1 MSMYCYQ
8 CQETVKNV
16 GCTVK
21 GVCGKNEE
29 VANLQDLLI
38 YTLKGISEIVVK
50 GKVDISKIDKT
61 NYEVLSS
68 LFMTITN
75 ANFDD
80 VAFEDQIK
88 KMLSIRDNLR
98 KSCVMEDL
106 HDAVTFNVDSKESML
121 EKAISV
127 GVLATD
133 NEDIRSLREMI
144 IYGLKGMVAY
154 AEHAKNMEK
163 EELEINH
170 FIYEALSATLDDT
183 LTVDDLVALTLKTG
197 EYGVKV
203 MALLDGA
210 HTSRFGNPE
219 ITEVNIGVRKNPA
232 ILISGHDL
240 TDLEQLLEQT
250 KGTGVDV
257 YTHSEMLPA
266 HYYPAFK
273 KYDNFVG
280 NYGNAW
286 WKQVGEFESFYGP
299 ILFTTN
305 CIVPPKSEDVRG
317 RIFTTGSTGYPG
329 CKHIEADVNG
339 KKDFTEIIEL
349 AKTLPA
355 PKEIETG
362 SIVGGFAHNQVI
374 ALADKVVEAVK
385 SGAIKK
391 FFVMAGCD
399 GRMNSREYYTEFAE
413 KLPKDTI
420 ILTAGCAK
428 YRYNKLKLGDI
439 GGIPRVLDAGQCND
453 CYSLAV
459 IALKL
464 KEVFE
469 LDDINKLPI
478 AFNISWYEQKAV
490 IVLLALLYLG
500 VKNIHLGPTLPA
512 FLSPNVA
519 KVMVEKFG
527 IAGIGAVDD
536 DIKLFMAQ

>member
-1 MSMYCYQ
+1 MSMFCFQ
-8 CQETVKNV
+8 CQETARGT
-16 GCTVK
+16 GCEVR
-21 GVCGKNEE
+21 GVCGKTEE
-29 VANLQDLLI
+29 VAKLQDLLI
-38 YTLKGISEIVVK
+38 YTLKGVSEIVVK
-50 GKVDISKIDKT
+50 GKLDTANLHDA
-61 NYEVLSS
+61 NHQVLNS

-80 VAFEDQIK
+80 AAIEAQIK
-88 KMLSIRDNLR
+88 KVLSLR
-98 KSCVMEDL
+98 NGLKKTVTASDL
-106 HDAVTFNVDSKESML
+106 HDAATFNVDNREAML
-121 EKAISV
+121 VKAAGI
-127 GVLATD
+127 GVLSTE

-144 IYGLKGMVAY
+144 TYGLKGMAAY
-154 AEHAKNMEK
+154 AEHALNLGK
-163 EELEINH
+163 ENLEIYA
-170 FIYEALSATLDDT
+170 FIYEAMAATLDNT
-183 LTVDDLVALTLKTG
+183 LNADDLVALTLKTG
-197 EYGVKV
+197 EYGVKA
-203 MALLDGA
+203 MALLDEA
-210 HTSRFGNPE
+210 NTFKYGNPE

-232 ILISGHDL
+232 ILTSGHDL

-286 WKQVGEFESFYGP
+286 WKQVSEFESFHGP

-305 CIVPPKSEDVRG
+305 CIVPPKSEEVRN
-317 RIFTTGSTGYPG
+317 RIFTTNSSGYPG
-329 CKHIEADVNG
+329 CPHIVADVNG
-339 KKDFTEIIEL
+339 KKDFSKIIAL
-349 AKTLPA
+349 AKTLSVPD
-355 PKEIETG
+355 EIETG

-399 GRMNSREYYTEFAE
+399 GRMKSRDYYTDFAN
-413 KLPKDTI
+413 KLPKDTV

-453 CYSLAV
+453 SYSLAV

-464 KEVFE
+464 KEVFG

-478 AFNISWYEQKAV
+478 AFNIAWYEQKAV

-500 VKNIHLGPTLPA
+500 VKNIHLGPSLPG

-519 KVMVEKFG
+519 KVLVEKFG
-527 IAGIGAVDD
+527 ISGIGTVED
-536 DIKLFMAQ
+536 DIELFMA

>member
-1 MSMYCYQ
+1 MSMFCYQ
-8 CQETVKNV
+8 CQETAKNS
-16 GCTVK
+16 GCTIK

-29 VANLQDLLI
+29 VAKLQDLLI
-38 YTLKGISEIVVK
+38 YTLKGISDIVVK
-50 GKVDISKIDKT
+50 GKVDISKHDES

-80 VAFEDQIK
+80 GSIERQIR
-88 KMLSIRDNLR
+88 KMLSIRDELR
-98 KSCVMEDL
+98 KSVSADGL
-106 HDAVTFNVDSKESML
+106 HDAATFVADSREAML
-121 EKAISV
+121 DKAAIV
-127 GVLATD
+127 GVLATE

-144 IYGLKGMVAY
+144 IYGLKGMAAY
-154 AEHAKNMEK
+154 AEHAKNIGK
-163 EELEINH
+163 KNPDINQ
-170 FIYEALSATLDDT
+170 FIYEALAATLEDT
-183 LTVDDLVALTLKTG
+183 LSADDLVALTLKTG
-197 EYGVKV
+197 EFGVKV
-203 MALLDGA
+203 MALLDEA
-210 HTSRFGNPE
+210 NTSKYGNPE
-219 ITEVNIGVRKNPA
+219 ITEVNIGVKKNPA

-250 KGTGVDV
+250 KETGVDV

-286 WKQVGEFESFYGP
+286 WKQVGEFESFHGP

-305 CIVPPKSEDVRG
+305 CIVPPKSEEVRK
-317 RIFTTGSTGYPG
+317 RIFTTGATGFPG
-329 CKHIEADVNG
+329 CPHIAADTNG
-339 KKDFTEIIEL
+339 KKDFSEVIAL

-355 PKEIETG
+355 PDEIETG
-362 SIVGGFAHNQVI
+362 TIVGGFAHNQVL
-374 ALADKVVEAVK
+374 ALADKVVDAVK

-399 GRMNSREYYTEFAE
+399 GRMKSREYYTEFAE
-413 KLPKDTI
+413 KLPQDTV

-453 CYSLAV
+453 SYSLAV

-464 KEVFE
+464 KEVFG

-478 AFNISWYEQKAV
+478 AFNIAWYEQKAV

-500 VKNIHLGPTLPA
+500 VKNIHLGPTLPG
-512 FLSPNVA
+512 FLSPNVT
-519 KVMVEKFG
+519 KVLVEKFG
-527 IAGIGAVDD
+527 IAGINDVDA
-536 DIKLFMAQ
+536 DIELFMAQ